1 MALVK
6 YGGDDSVLENLR
18 SQFASLDSELSL
30 LQNNY
35 QKLRQAHGKKCSTAL
50 SEATTSLLCII
61 KYVSKAD
68 KTLIYWHA
76 EGTTLK
82 TALRL
87 VGMDK
92 RTDAI
97 AEKKLQKIKAKTA
110 TTEVQFTR
118 TSEVFMD
125 GLKAIQTLDT
135 QISQYSISSLGSA
148 RAQTSK
154 AHEQADTNAKFAELS
169 MQKAKVKRSTAQSE
183 LDDIPSQIDSVGGQ
197 RQRAQ
202 EMSDSTGAVS
212 DLRLSRLF
220 RDAKRSLTYLSVQF
234 AFGSGA
240 VAAVAGLGSF
250 LFPPL
255 AMIAL
260 PAAGLAASNT
270 VASWS
275 VIDISSYRLL

>member
-6 YGGDDSVLENLR
+6 CGGDDSILENLR
-18 SQFASLDSELSL
+18 SQFSSLDSELSL
-30 LQNNY
+30 LQDNY

-50 SEATTSLLCII
+50 SEAASSLLCII

-76 EGTTLK
+76 EGSTLK

-87 VGMDK
+87 VGMNK
-92 RTDAI
+92 RTDSI
-97 AEKKLQKIKAKTA
+97 AEKRLQKIKEKTA
-110 TTEVQFTR
+110 ITEAQFTR

-135 QISQYSISSLGSA
+135 EISQYSISSLGSA

-154 AHEQADTNAKFAELS
+154 AHEQADIDAKLAELS
-169 MQKAKVKRSTAQSE
+169 IQKAKIDKGTAQSE
-183 LDDIPSQIDSVGGQ
+183 LDDIPSQIDSVGAQ
-197 RQRAQ
+197 RGRAQ
-202 EMSDSTGAVS
+202 EMSNLTGAVS
-212 DLRLSRLF
+212 DLVVYLDFWRL
-220 RDAKRSLTYLSVQF
+220 LTIADLLSVQV

-240 VAAVAGLGSF
+240 VAAAAGLASF
-250 LFPPL
+250 FFPPL
-255 AMIAL
+255 AIIAI

-275 VIDISSYRLL
+275 VIDLLTGP